1 MMSKRMSRVC
11 RVCRRVLSVRPVSAE
26 ANERWKGRLRPKC
39 NIMLSSLFPNESTS
53 QALYCPLL
61 PALTFQVGGHSAA
74 DSGPARRQISA
85 RPGPVNYYQQ
95 PAPFTI
101 NFMGLKKAHQPP
113 RGQLMG
119 LSKCNAHWRART
131 ADQSIKSALL
141 YQLS

>member
-1 MMSKRMSRVC
+1 MSKRMSRVC
-11 RVCRRVLSVRPVSAE
+11 RVCRRVVSVRPVSGE

-53 QALYCPLL
+53 RASIALYCPLL
-61 PALTFQVGGHSAA
+61 LSKCRHSAA
-74 DSGPARRQISA
+74 GSGPARRQIPA

-101 NFMGLKKAHQPP
+101 NFIGLKKAHQPP

-131 ADQSIKSALL
+131 ADQSVKSALL